1 MSASAAFI
9 LGVMFGT
16 ASLSA
21 AVLAVSNRTRR
32 VDAARRKGR

>member
-21 AVLAVSNRTRR
+21 AVLVVSNRTRR
-32 VDAARRKGR
+32 VAARRKGR

>member
-1 MSASAAFI
+1 MSASTAFI

-21 AVLAVSNRTRR
+21 AVLAVSNRARR
-32 VDAARRKGR
+32 LAARRRGR

>member
-1 MSASAAFI
+1 MSASTAFI

-21 AVLAVSNRTRR
+21 TVLAVSNRTRR
-32 VDAARRKGR
+32 VAARRKGR